1 MSELELKNIVG
12 FKAVD
17 AEGNEQQVTVDEM
30 AELVSARIVSAA
42 SEISTFAATAAAG
55 TDEFEDQLPVS
66 DTFSWLRTMDGSNNP
81 TLTSSTAAA
90 KVLGG
95 LIGVDNT
102 IIKNKN
108 SRVTDFN
115 KAMEAGVYQVN
126 LTNNIPPEA
135 NGPTSVYG
143 NGILIVFTSIEFIG
157 QIYIPL
163 MYLNI
168 DNIYIRERN
177 SSDWFKWRKFNGTE
191 L

>member
-1 MSELELKNIVG
+1 
-12 FKAVD
+12 
-17 AEGNEQQVTVDEM
+17 
-30 AELVSARIVSAA
+30 
-42 SEISTFAATAAAG
+42 
-55 TDEFEDQLPVS
+55 
-66 DTFSWLRTMDGSNNP
+66 
-81 TLTSSTAAA
+81 
-90 KVLGG
+90 
-95 LIGVDNT
+95 
-102 IIKNKN
+102 
-108 SRVTDFN
+108 
-115 KAMEAGVYQVN
+115 MEAGVYQVN

>member
-1 MSELELKNIVG
+1 MADKKL
-12 FKAVD
+12 
-17 AEGNEQQVTVDEM
+17 NEVPV
-30 AELVSARIVSAA
+30 
-42 SEISTFAATAAAG
+42 
-55 TDEFEDQLPVS
+55 VS
-66 DTFSWLRTMDGSNNP
+66 DIVTIFGKRSNGEIVQIDKSNLA
-81 TLTSSTAAA
+81 TL
-90 KVLGG
+90 LGG
-95 LIGVDNT
+95 LLGIDNT

-108 SRVTDFN
+108 SNVKDFN
-115 KAMEAGVYQVN
+115 KAVEAGVYQVN

-135 NGPTSVYG
+135 NGPTGVYG

>member
-1 MSELELKNIVG
+1 MSDLNLENIVG

-17 AEGNEQQVTVDEM
+17 KDGNEQNVTVDEM
-30 AELVSARIVSAA
+30 VDMVSTRMVMAL
-42 SEISTFAATAAAG
+42 SETSTFVAAAATGNDVYENELPTVTDAANVRVL
-55 TDEFEDQLPVS
+55 Q
-66 DTFSWLRTMDGSNNP
+66 
-81 TLTSSTAAA
+81 SSGDAA
-90 KVLGG
+90 KMTMQSLASNLGE

-115 KAMEAGVYQVN
+115 KAVEAGVYQVN

-163 MYLNI
+163 MYINI

>member
-1 MSELELKNIVG
+1 MADKKL
-12 FKAVD
+12 
-17 AEGNEQQVTVDEM
+17 NEVPV
-30 AELVSARIVSAA
+30 
-42 SEISTFAATAAAG
+42 
-55 TDEFEDQLPVS
+55 VS
-66 DTFSWLRTMDGSNNP
+66 DIVTIFGKRSNGEIVQIDKSNLA
-81 TLTSSTAAA
+81 TL
-90 KVLGG
+90 LGG

-115 KAMEAGVYQVN
+115 KAVEAGVYQVN

-135 NGPTSVYG
+135 NGPTGVYG

-168 DNIYIRERN
+168 DSIYIRERN

>member
-1 MSELELKNIVG
+1 MLIKIYCLK
-12 FKAVD
+12 K
-17 AEGNEQQVTVDEM
+17 
-30 AELVSARIVSAA
+30 
-42 SEISTFAATAAAG
+42 ISKI
-55 TDEFEDQLPVS
+55 L
-66 DTFSWLRTMDGSNNP
+66 
-81 TLTSSTAAA
+81 
-90 KVLGG
+90 LGE

-115 KAMEAGVYQVN
+115 KAVEAGVYQVN

-135 NGPTSVYG
+135 NGPISVYG

>member
-1 MSELELKNIVG
+1 MSDLNLENIVG

-17 AEGNEQQVTVDEM
+17 KDGNEQNVTVDEM
-30 AELVSARIVSAA
+30 VDMVSTRMVMAL
-42 SEISTFAATAAAG
+42 SETSTFAAAAATG
-55 TDEFEDQLPVS
+55 NDVYENELPTVTDAANVRVLQ
-66 DTFSWLRTMDGSNNP
+66 
-81 TLTSSTAAA
+81 SSGDAA
-90 KVLGG
+90 KMTMQSLASKLGE

-115 KAMEAGVYQVN
+115 KAVEAGVYQVN

-163 MYLNI
+163 MYINI

>member
-1 MSELELKNIVG
+1 MDLNNIVG

-17 AEGNEQQVTVDEM
+17 KNGNERQVTVDEM
-30 AELVSARIVSAA
+30 TELVSARIVSAA
-42 SEISTFAATAAAG
+42 SEISTFAAAAAAG
-55 TDEFEDQLPVS
+55 TDEFEDQLPQS
-66 DTFSWLRTMDGSNNP
+66 DTFSWLRTLDGSKNP
-81 TLTSSTAAA
+81 TLTSSSAAA

-115 KAMEAGVYQVN
+115 KAVEAGVYQVN

>member
-1 MSELELKNIVG
+1 MMEIGLLGWKS
-12 FKAVD
+12 
-17 AEGNEQQVTVDEM
+17 QQQ
-30 AELVSARIVSAA
+30 R
-42 SEISTFAATAAAG
+42 
-55 TDEFEDQLPVS
+55 S
-66 DTFSWLRTMDGSNNP
+66 DFL
-81 TLTSSTAAA
+81 L
-90 KVLGG
+90 LGG

-115 KAMEAGVYQVN
+115 KAVEAGVYQVN